1 MQRSPIGYPLSHHV
15 PCRPVPGAAHPRK
28 GVSLMALSISA
39 AVLMLVIVV
48 VLIRRSGLKLAHA
61 IVCAL
66 LGFYLAS
73 SSIAPSIQQVT
84 SNVAGMINGLKL

>member
-1 MQRSPIGYPLSHHV
+1 
-15 PCRPVPGAAHPRK
+15 
-28 GVSLMALSISA
+28 MALSVSA
-39 AVLMLVIVV
+39 VVLMLVIVW
-48 VLIRRSGLKLAHA
+48 VLVRRSGLKLTHA

-84 SNVAGMINGLKL
+84 ANVAGMINGLKL

>member
-1 MQRSPIGYPLSHHV
+1 
-15 PCRPVPGAAHPRK
+15 
-28 GVSLMALSISA
+28 MAMNISA

-48 VLIRRSGLKLAHA
+48 ALIRRSGLKLGHA

-73 SSIAPSIQQVT
+73 SSIAPSISQVT
-84 SNVAGMINGLKL
+84 SNLAGMINGLKL

>member
-1 MQRSPIGYPLSHHV
+1 
-15 PCRPVPGAAHPRK
+15 
-28 GVSLMALSISA
+28 MALSVSA
-39 AVLMLVIVV
+39 AMLLLVIVV

-73 SSIAPSIQQVT
+73 SSIAPSISEVT
-84 SNVAGMINGLKL
+84 SNLAGMINGLKL

>member
-1 MQRSPIGYPLSHHV
+1 
-15 PCRPVPGAAHPRK
+15 
-28 GVSLMALSISA
+28 MALSISA

-48 VLIRRSGLKLAHA
+48 LLIRRSGLKLSHA

-73 SSIAPSIQQVT
+73 SSVAPSITQVT
-84 SNVAGMINGLKL
+84 ANLAGMINGLKL

>member
-1 MQRSPIGYPLSHHV
+1 
-15 PCRPVPGAAHPRK
+15 
-28 GVSLMALSISA
+28 MAMNVSA

-48 VLIRRSGLKLAHA
+48 VMVRRAGLKLSHA

-73 SSIAPSIQQVT
+73 SSIAPSINQVT
-84 SNVAGMINGLKL
+84 TNLAGMINGLKL

>member
-1 MQRSPIGYPLSHHV
+1 
-15 PCRPVPGAAHPRK
+15 
-28 GVSLMALSISA
+28 MALSISA
-39 AVLMLVIVV
+39 AMLMLVIVV
-48 VLIRRSGLKLAHA
+48 VMIRRSGLKLSHA

>member
-1 MQRSPIGYPLSHHV
+1 
-15 PCRPVPGAAHPRK
+15 
-28 GVSLMALSISA
+28 MALSISA

-48 VLIRRSGLKLAHA
+48 LLIRRSGLKLSHA

-73 SSIAPSIQQVT
+73 SSVAPSISQVT
-84 SNVAGMINGLKL
+84 SNLAGMINGLKL

>member
-1 MQRSPIGYPLSHHV
+1 
-15 PCRPVPGAAHPRK
+15 
-28 GVSLMALSISA
+28 MALSISA
-39 AVLMLVIVV
+39 AMLMLVIVV
-48 VLIRRSGLKLAHA
+48 VLIRRSGLKLGHA

-84 SNVAGMINGLKL
+84 SNLAGMLNDLKL

>member
-1 MQRSPIGYPLSHHV
+1 
-15 PCRPVPGAAHPRK
+15 
-28 GVSLMALSISA
+28 MALSVSA

-48 VLIRRSGLKLAHA
+48 VLVRRSGLKLTHA
-61 IVCAL
+61 IICAL

-73 SSIAPSIQQVT
+73 SSIAPSIQEVT